1 VCSAVLAQ
9 LIKLHQKNHVTF
21 FFGSTDHDNS
31 YEKGNLWESD
41 FVYVCFLI
49 HPCIRIWP
57 DTGVCGENKKIK
69 NKLNR
74 KIEERRGERGRFSYN
89 SLRYK
94 HRLAR
99 STGAS

>member
-1 VCSAVLAQ
+1 MG
-9 LIKLHQKNHVTF
+9 KLSEISRSRVSKK
-21 FFGSTDHDNS
+21 S
-31 YEKGNLWESD
+31 L
-41 FVYVCFLI
+41 
-49 HPCIRIWP
+49 RP